1 MCYVMCGTDMVGR
14 GGTGWDVVLVSVSD
28 VVRVC
33 VFCVTGD
40 ILRAGTVLCCCAA
53 VVLLL
58 CVCWACLSRS
68 GGLVD
73 VRCGKS

>member
-1 MCYVMCGTDMVGR
+1 MCGTDMVRLGR
-14 GGTGWDVVLVSVSD
+14 TGWDVVLVSVSD

-40 ILRAGTVLCCCAA
+40 ILRVGTVLCCCTA

-58 CVCWACLSRS
+58 CLLGVSVSLW
-68 GGLVD
+68 GVG
-73 VRCGKS
+73 